1 MVKDYYEILGISPG
15 ESARGIRRAFRERA
29 KELHPDRGG
38 PAESER
44 FRQVVEAYEVL
55 SDPERRRAYDRRH
68 AGHGARVRVRRG
80 RAPGDRSVAAEPL
93 LRAVPVMRYGVRP
106 EPLLAE
112 GARVE
117 RLTRPERSPIGPLD
131 EIEDLLLFLR
141 SRLA

>member
-1 MVKDYYEILGISPG
+1 MVKDYYQILGVSPG

-44 FRQVVEAYEVL
+44 FRQVVEAYEAL

-68 AGHGARVRVRRG
+68 AGHEVQVRLRRG
-80 RAPGDRSVAAEPL
+80 ETQDARSVATEPL
-93 LRAVPVMRYGVRP
+93 LRATPVMRHGVRP
-106 EPLLAE
+106 EPLLAA
-112 GARVE
+112 GVRIE

-141 SRLA
+141 GRLA